1 MVEFLRERATI
12 ASAKACLERFHRTS
26 NLLHR
31 TSLPAGQEPE
41 QINVRIFLA
50 AYMIVLY
57 PNKAFS
63 TIGDLETRVMRS
75 AQALLQIF
83 GGILPST
90 VPLYKLPLDLTKSLP
105 NAIFNY
111 LRDFKAWK
119 VPDQAKLASRIKH
132 ALVALYDARRML
144 PADEPENSQLNTE
157 FRTQICRLRHKLG
170 QIAGVEV
177 LARFDEE
184 HPEGVSSASVDSAL
198 ELRNRLQSLRA
209 QGAVVV
215 ALPEHTFAA
224 FWYTSDFFW
233 FFRPRDL
240 L

>member
-1 MVEFLRERATI
+1 MRV
-12 ASAKACLERFHRTS
+12 
-26 NLLHR
+26 
-31 TSLPAGQEPE
+31 
-41 QINVRIFLA
+41 FLA

-57 PNKAFS
+57 PNKAFT

-83 GGILPST
+83 EGILPST

-105 NAIFNY
+105 NALFNY

-119 VPDQAKLASRIKH
+119 VPDQAKLTSRIKH

-177 LARFDEE
+177 LANFDEE
-184 HPEGVSSASVDSAL
+184 HPEGVSSAGVNTAL

-215 ALPEHTFAA
+215 ALADRMTNEQLAHELLLDPTFQL
-224 FWYTSDFFW
+224 SGRFFL
-233 FFRPRDL
+233 RIAIMHVCEIE
-240 L
+240 